1 MKIGCRGYFAAR
13 QNLEVRSLGPTIL
26 SGEDFLTQLVLDI
39 REVSVTMA
47 IT

>member
-13 QNLEVRSLGPTIL
+13 PNLEVRSLGPTIL
-26 SGEDFLTQLVLDI
+26 SGEDFLTQLVI